1 MIPKSS
7 LVSVALGVAAFLAAW
22 GLSVQ
27 GQEPPRQDVLGAL
40 LVEVRGLRTA
50 IEQMSSASARV
61 QLVMGRLQI
70 QEQRVNGFLDRLNRL
85 RESVAGSEREL
96 AAHRA
101 ALTEVQSAMERS
113 IEPGERTALEQRAT
127 QLRGAVSSVSRE
139 AQRLRTEEAEL
150 AGLVSAEQGRWSD
163 INQQLEELDRI
174 LQSR

>member
-40 LVEVRGLRTA
+40 LVEVRG
-50 IEQMSSASARV
+50 
-61 QLVMGRLQI
+61 
-70 QEQRVNGFLDRLNRL
+70 RL

-113 IEPGERTALEQRAT
+113 VEPGERTALEQRAT